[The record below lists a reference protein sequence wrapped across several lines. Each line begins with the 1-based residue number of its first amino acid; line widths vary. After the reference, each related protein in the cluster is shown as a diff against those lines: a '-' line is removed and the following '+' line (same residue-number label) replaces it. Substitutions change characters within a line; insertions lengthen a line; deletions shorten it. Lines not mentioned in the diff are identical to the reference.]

1 MDRQPKHPGRVRSQD
16 SLALTD
22 PVTVG
27 LFVCAHTAATLNT
40 STFDHVSVTTPTPLQ
55 REALGLL
62 GVSHRLGVT

>member
-1 MDRQPKHPGRVRSQD
+1 
-16 SLALTD
+16 
-22 PVTVG
+22 VTVG